1 MATSLEKSHSK
12 WSNFK
17 LTLLVLLASLSIPMI
32 FLGLMLTNSIGNL
45 GYLLVGIG
53 GVIFLITFILLR
65 LFKR

>member
-12 WSNFK
+12 WSNFT

-45 GYLLVGIG
+45 GYFLVGIG